1 MITESEFLVLRHLM
15 QIGEK
20 KQSQRDI
27 SSALGI
33 SLGKTNKLLKSLR
46 SSGYIADTGLTKAGK
61 KILSQFKVKNAVIM
75 AAGMSSRFAPLSYEK
90 PKALLSVKGEILIE
104 RQIRQLKEAGID
116 EIYVVV
122 GYMKEKMYYLAEK
135 FKINIVINEDY
146 YRYNNTSSLMAV
158 IDKLSNT
165 YICSSDNYFLENVF
179 EKYVYKPYYSA
190 AYADGSTEEYCI
202 RSAADG
208 RITDVK
214 IGGENSWYMI
224 GHTYWDEH
232 FSKEFASVLKKSYDE
247 SLTRSELWE
256 KLYIR
261 NIKKLSLYIRKY
273 HGDVI
278 KEFDSLDELR
288 KFDSD
293 YIENTDSEIL
303 INIGRVLCCDISEI
317 INIEPINS
325 GLTNTSF
332 KFECRKKRY
341 VYRHPG
347 AGTSRY
353 INRRSEAASMDIA
366 KKLKLDNTYIY
377 MDASKGWKIS
387 LFVDNACEPDY
398 RNEGQVKKA
407 LKLIKKLHESGEKT
421 KYNFDIWS
429 KIEDFYKELEIR
441 GRDKFTGEDN
451 IKKDICK
458 LRRLA
463 DKDKSGRVICHVDC
477 YKANFLID
485 EKGKFNLID
494 WEYSGMADP
503 AVDIGTFI
511 ACSPYDVEEIGDIL
525 KYYLGRRA
533 KKDEYRHYIAY
544 VAFMSYYWFVWS
556 LYQDSVGKPVGEWQY
571 IWYKYTISYLQI
583 ALELYRK

>member
-61 KILSQFKVKNAVIM
+61 KTLSQFKVKNAVIM

-179 EKYVYKPYYSA
+179 EKYIYKPYYSA

-214 IGGENSWYMI
+214 IGGKNSWYMI

-261 NIKKLSLYIRKY
+261 NIKKLSLYIHKY

-332 KFECRKKRY
+332 KFECRNKRY

-387 LFVDNACEPDY
+387 SFVDNACEPDY

-421 KYNFDIWS
+421 KYNFDIWG

-463 DKDKSGRVICHVDC
+463 DKDKSGRTICHVDC
-477 YKANFLID
+477 YKTNFLID